1 MITLVSASMYWG
13 GQRRERA
20 HPEGL
25 SRKLIFLWEE
35 KEEDEE
41 LEKEAENHNCRR
53 LATGDQQSKFSSQI
67 SISSLPIKKKKMLC
81 KVQANSYKNTNS

>member
-41 LEKEAENHNCRR
+41 LEKEAESHNIAGGWQLGTNR
-53 LATGDQQSKFSSQI
+53 
-67 SISSLPIKKKKMLC
+67 
-81 KVQANSYKNTNS
+81 ANSAHRFLLAHYR